1 MKSYH
6 NKQVFDNDGSKTD
19 FVYQSA
25 AMIKEEG
32 DTWLLVF
39 RQICMPRAPSCTHTW
54 YSKIIIHST

>member
-39 RQICMPRAPSCTHTW
+39 RQI
-54 YSKIIIHST
+54 